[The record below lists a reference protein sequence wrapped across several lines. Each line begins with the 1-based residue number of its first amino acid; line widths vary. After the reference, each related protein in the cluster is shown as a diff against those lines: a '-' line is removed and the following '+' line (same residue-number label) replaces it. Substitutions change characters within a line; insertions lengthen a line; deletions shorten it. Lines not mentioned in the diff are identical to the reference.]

1 MHVGV
6 TLPCCRCQLHWSSR
20 LCIADTGVRRS
31 FILSYC
37 YRRSHLSLAR
47 ALPIRMHA
55 GVHTLVP
62 PSPITLE
69 LMLVYSR
76 YGRYGCT
83 QEYHAL
89 ILPSPFTLEPSSCAD
104 DTYARRS
111 SHSCAAVADYTGAHA
126 RVQPIQIMQEFN
138 ALMLPSPITLE
149 PSSCT
154 PTQMY
159 STLQVLPTT
168 AE

>member
-6 TLPCCRCQLHWSSR
+6 TLPCCCCRLHWSSR
-20 LCIADTGVRRS
+20 LYIADTGVRRS

-37 YRRSHLSLAR
+37 YRCSHLSLAR

-55 GVHTLVP
+55 GVHTLLL

-76 YGRYGCT
+76 YGCT
-83 QEYHAL
+83 QESHAL

-104 DTYARRS
+104 DTDARRS
-111 SHSCAAVADYTGAHA
+111 SPSCAAVADYTGAHA
-126 RVQPIQIMQEFN
+126 RVQPIRMMQEFN

>member
-6 TLPCCRCQLHWSSR
+6 TLPCCCCQLRWSSR

-37 YRRSHLSLAR
+37 CRRSHLSLAR

-55 GVHTLVP
+55 GVHTLVL

-76 YGRYGCT
+76 YGCT
-83 QEYHAL
+83 QESHAL
-89 ILPSPFTLEPSSCAD
+89 ILPSPFTLEPSSCTD
-104 DTYARRS
+104 DTDARRS

-126 RVQPIQIMQEFN
+126 RVQPIQ
-138 ALMLPSPITLE
+138 
-149 PSSCT
+149 
-154 PTQMY
+154 MY
-159 STLQVLPTT
+159 AGVQCSHVAVTYYTGV
-168 AE
+168 

>member
-6 TLPCCRCQLHWSSR
+6 TLPCCRCQLRWSSR
-20 LCIADTGVRRS
+20 LCIVDTGVRRS

-37 YRRSHLSLAR
+37 CRRSHLSLAR

-55 GVHTLVP
+55 GVHTLVL

-76 YGRYGCT
+76 YGCT
-83 QEYHAL
+83 QESHAL
-89 ILPSPFTLEPSSCAD
+89 ILPSPFTLEPSSCTD
-104 DTYARRS
+104 DTDARRS

-126 RVQPIQIMQEFN
+126 RVQPIQ
-138 ALMLPSPITLE
+138 
-149 PSSCT
+149 
-154 PTQMY
+154 MY
-159 STLQVLPTT
+159 AGVQCSHAAVTYYTGV
-168 AE
+168 